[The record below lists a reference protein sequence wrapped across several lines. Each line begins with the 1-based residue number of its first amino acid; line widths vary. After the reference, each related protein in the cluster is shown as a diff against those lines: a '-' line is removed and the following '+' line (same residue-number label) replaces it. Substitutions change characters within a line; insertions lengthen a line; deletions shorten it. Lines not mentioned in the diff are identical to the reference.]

1 MRQTRQR
8 RLVWET
14 IQQLGSHRSADDIAE
29 RLRQDGSGL
38 PLSTVYR
45 SLDALTASGVLRAVN
60 LGSGPTY
67 YELVTEDHQH
77 AICERCGV
85 ILHLDHRVTAE
96 LERRLLEREGF
107 RATRTEV
114 VVLGLC
120 QACFDGGQP
129 DHTAEG
135 N

>member
-8 RLVWET
+8 RLVWEA
-14 IQQLGSHRSADDIAE
+14 IQHLGSHPCADDVASHLE
-29 RLRQDGSGL
+29 SAGSGL

-45 SLDALTASGVLRAVN
+45 SLEALTASGVLRAVN

-77 AICERCGV
+77 AVCEVCGG
-85 ILHLDHRVTAE
+85 ILHLDHRVAQE
-96 LERRLLEREGF
+96 LEHQLLERDGF
-107 RATRTEV
+107 RANRTEV

-120 QACFDGGQP
+120 RACYDAVQP
-129 DHTAEG
+129 ANTVEG